1 LLAVTAFKLSGAS
14 ALIKGHVGE
23 WLVRKCLE
31 NALPAEDYRCLHD
44 VTLPGPSGSTQIDH
58 VVVSRYGIFVIETK
72 HMSGWIFGSARD
84 AQWTQTFHRRK
95 LRFQNPLRQN
105 FAHVKALAALLGLDD
120 AHFHSVVVFT
130 GTAEFKTPMPS
141 EVAGL
146 GGLASSIRSVCTPLI
161 ADARLPGLVATIEA
175 VRLAPGRETRAA
187 HVASLRSRHGEELT
201 ALGVLGQ
208 LWSRAGLV
216 LAATKALVSLAAI
229 AAFYLIATQVLDGL
243 KDSLAGAAAPGVS
256 RPAASPDGAVLES
269 APKLFSGTNAALEQ
283 ARANADAQA
292 QALQQQKRTRWEAS
306 LLCAYSVDSGRCA
319 CYEPKGPKADIPQE
333 QCIELANK
341 GSILTQ

>member
-1 LLAVTAFKLSGAS
+1 MPGVFWLAILLLLAVTVFNLSGAV

-31 NALPAEDYRCLHD
+31 NALPTDDYICLHD
-44 VTLPGPSGSTQIDH
+44 VTLPGPSGTTQIDH

-95 LRFQNPLRQN
+95 HRFQNPLRQN
-105 FAHVKALAALLGLDD
+105 FAHVKALAAVLGLDD
-120 AHFHSVVVFT
+120 SHLHSVVVFT
-130 GTAEFKTPMPS
+130 GNAEFKTPMPS
-141 EVAGL
+141 EVTGL
-146 GGLASSIRSVCTPLI
+146 DGLAPHIRSKRTPVFD
-161 ADARLPGLVATIEA
+161 DARLSGVVATIEA
-175 VRLAPGRETRAA
+175 ACLPPGRETRAA
-187 HVASLRSRHGEELT
+187 HVASLRSRNGEELT

-208 LWSRAGLV
+208 LWRRAGLALV
-216 LAATKALVSLAAI
+216 ITKALVGLSAI
-229 AAFYLIATQVLDGL
+229 AAFYLITTQVLVGL
-243 KDSLAGAAAPGVS
+243 KESLAGAAAP
-256 RPAASPDGAVLES
+256 AH
-269 APKLFSGTNAALEQ
+269 
-283 ARANADAQA
+283 A
-292 QALQQQKRTRWEAS
+292 QALQQQKRTQWEAS